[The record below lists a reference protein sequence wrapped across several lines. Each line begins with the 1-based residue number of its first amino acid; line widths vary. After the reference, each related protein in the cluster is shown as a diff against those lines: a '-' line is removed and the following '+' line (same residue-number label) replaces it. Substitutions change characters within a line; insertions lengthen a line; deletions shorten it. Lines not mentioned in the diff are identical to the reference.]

1 MFQSLDYLSYISV
14 YREKLPFVRPAPIE
28 EQESKK
34 QKKQQSGKKDKSQK
48 VTDGVDKMAIGDNW
62 IWGELDIW
70 TMLGENLFRPPDK
83 SAYMKFIIIQNMC
96 FGYSKEPS

>member
-1 MFQSLDYLSYISV
+1 MIQYARSSYYYDNVYLPYISV

-48 VTDGVDKMAIGDNW
+48 VTDGVDKMAIGDN
-62 IWGELDIW
+62 
-70 TMLGENLFRPPDK
+70 
-83 SAYMKFIIIQNMC
+83 
-96 FGYSKEPS
+96 